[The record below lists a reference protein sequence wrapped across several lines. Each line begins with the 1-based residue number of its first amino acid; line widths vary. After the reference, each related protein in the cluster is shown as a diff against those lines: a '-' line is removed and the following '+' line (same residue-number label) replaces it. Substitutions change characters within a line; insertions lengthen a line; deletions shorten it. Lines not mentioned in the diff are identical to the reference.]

1 MSNIYMCIYIYIYIG
16 SQGLTRTDM
25 IADVLKTKPDLSMIP
40 MNRPGEPLEIAEAMV
55 RSHLR
60 VRILAAQLGLYP

>member
-1 MSNIYMCIYIYIYIG
+1 
-16 SQGLTRTDM
+16 M

-55 RSHLR
+55 RSYLR
-60 VRILAAQLGLYP
+60 VRILAAQLGLYL